1 MLVRP
6 VLSSLVS
13 RPVRVSL
20 SIFAK
25 ASLVGAKRVRGARS
39 AKVSSGMLAA
49 WIAATRVENWGSDV
63 RIVTREPEPVGVT
76 VTGLTVLW
84 VLG

>member
-13 RPVRVSL
+13 RPVRVEL

-25 ASLVGAKRVRGARS
+25 ASLVGAKRVRGASS
-39 AKVSSGMLAA
+39 AKVSSVMLAA
-49 WIAATRVENWGSDV
+49 WRAAARVENSSAAARV
-63 RIVTREPEPVGVT
+63 VSRELEPVGVT
-76 VTGLTVLW
+76 VTGLR

>member
-6 VLSSLVS
+6 LLSSLVS
-13 RPVRVSL
+13 SPVSVSL
-20 SIFAK
+20 SILAK

-39 AKVSSGMLAA
+39 ARVSSVMLAA
-49 WIAATRVENWGSDV
+49 WRAATRVENWSSAARVVSRD
-63 RIVTREPEPVGVT
+63 PEPVGVT
-76 VTGLTVLW
+76 VTGLR